1 MPQPGLTIDDTAR
14 FLRHA
19 TWLERRLFESVGA
32 WVPSTP
38 ERAVKLAFARE
49 SRRFGWHAELLEP
62 LRPSTRD
69 HDIAERGPL
78 DAGWRTLV
86 ARMLAATDTGA
97 RLERLEDVLGSAIDC
112 YEVHVAAMRSFRDGP
127 VLRVVR
133 IVVDDERAALA
144 ELGRF

>member
-1 MPQPGLTIDDTAR
+1 LS
-14 FLRHA
+14 HA
-19 TWLERRLFESVGA
+19 TWLERRLFETVGA

-69 HDIAERGPL
+69 HDVADRGPL
-78 DAGWRTLV
+78 DAGWRTLI
-86 ARMLAATDTGA
+86 ARMLAGTTTAA
-97 RLERLEDVLGSAIDC
+97 RLERLQDVLGLAIDC
-112 YEVHVAAMRSFRDGP
+112 YEAHLAQMRGFRDGP
-127 VLRVVR
+127 VLRVVQ
-133 IVVDDERAALA
+133 IVLDDERAALA

>member
-1 MPQPGLTIDDTAR
+1 VPEGLTIDDTAR
-14 FLRHA
+14 FLSHA
-19 TWLERRLFESVGA
+19 TWLERRLFEAVGA

-38 ERAVKLAFARE
+38 ERAVKLAFAQD

-69 HDIAERGPL
+69 HDVAERGPL
-78 DAGWRTLV
+78 DAAWRTLV
-86 ARMLAATDTGA
+86 SRMLAATNTAA

-112 YEVHVAAMRSFRDGP
+112 YEEHLAVMQGFRDGP
-127 VLRVVR
+127 VMRVVR
-133 IVVDDERAALA
+133 IVLDDDRAALA

>member
-1 MPQPGLTIDDTAR
+1 VPQPGLTIDDTAR
-14 FLRHA
+14 FLSHA
-19 TWLERRLFESVGA
+19 TWLERRLFETVGA

-69 HDIAERGPL
+69 HDVADRGPL
-78 DAGWRTLV
+78 DAGWRTLI
-86 ARMLAATDTGA
+86 ARMLAGTTTAA
-97 RLERLEDVLGSAIDC
+97 RLERLQDVLGLAIDC
-112 YEVHVAAMRSFRDGP
+112 YEAHLAQMRGFRDGP
-127 VLRVVR
+127 VLRVVQ
-133 IVVDDERAALA
+133 IVLDDERAALA

>member
-1 MPQPGLTIDDTAR
+1 VPQPGLTIDDTAR
-14 FLRHA
+14 FLSHA
-19 TWLERRLFESVGA
+19 TWLERRLFEAVGA

-69 HDIAERGPL
+69 HDVAERGPL
-78 DAGWRTLV
+78 DAGWRQLV
-86 ARMLAATDTGA
+86 ARMLAATNTAA

-112 YEVHVAAMRSFRDGP
+112 YETHLAAMRSFRDGP

-133 IVVDDERAALA
+133 IVLDDERAALA

>member
-1 MPQPGLTIDDTAR
+1 MPQPGLTIGDTAR
-14 FLRHA
+14 FLSHA
-19 TWLERRLFESVGA
+19 TWLERRLFEAVGA
-32 WVPSTP
+32 WVPPTP

-49 SRRFGWHAELLEP
+49 SRRFGWHAELFEP

-86 ARMLAATDTGA
+86 ARMLAATTTAA
-97 RLERLEDVLGSAIDC
+97 RLERLQDVLGSATDC
-112 YEVHVAAMRSFRDGP
+112 YEAHLAAMRSFRDGP
-127 VLRVVR
+127 VLRVVQ
-133 IVVDDERAALA
+133 IVLDDERTALA